1 MKSFSI
7 RSCSGGLK
15 GTVALLG
22 DKSIAH
28 RALIISAITPA
39 RTTIDNFPAN
49 EDCIS
54 TLNAFIKLGIAIRHN
69 SSGRVTVFGK
79 GLLGLREPKHA
90 IFAGES
96 GTTLRLLLGVLAGQ
110 NFTAKLT
117 AAKSLSLRP
126 IMRVNLPLRMMGAR
140 LTSGQRT
147 ADSGHR
153 EEYPPLTITGGNVRA
168 ITYKMP
174 VASAQVKSAIL
185 LAALYAP
192 GTTQVIEP
200 VKTRDHTERMLALF
214 GADIKRATNKVV
226 IKGGKE
232 LVSPG
237 RIYIPA
243 DISSASFFIVAASI
257 IPGSR
262 IVIRNVSL
270 NPTRTG
276 VLSVLKRMGADIN
289 VSDVGRDIYEPMG
302 DIVVRS
308 SKLKGTVIRRK
319 EIPSLIDELPILMVA
334 ACFALGKTIFEGAG
348 ELRVK
353 ETDRIKSMTENLAKM
368 GAQIKIIKSENI
380 IIGGTGSLAGGKVSS
395 FGDHR
400 TAMSMVIAG
409 LLASGATSVDDITC
423 IKKSFPQFLTV
434 LQQLFI

>member
-1 MKSFSI
+1 MKSLSV

-15 GTVALLG
+15 GTVALSG

-54 TLNAFIKLGIAIRHN
+54 TLNAFIKLGIAIKHN

-79 GLLGLREPKHA
+79 GLYGLEQPKHA
-90 IFAGES
+90 IFVGES

-110 NFTAKLT
+110 NFTVKMT

-126 IMRVNLPLRMMGAR
+126 MMRVNLPLRMMGAR
-140 LTSGQRT
+140 IVAHRTPLT
-147 ADSGHR
+147 APH
-153 EEYPPLTITGGNVRA
+153 EEYPPLAITGGNVSA

-200 VKTRDHTERMLALF
+200 VKTRDHTERMLELF

-243 DISSASFFIVAASI
+243 DISSASFFIVAAGI
-257 IPGSR
+257 MPGSR
-262 IVIRNVSL
+262 IAIKNASL
-270 NPTRTG
+270 NPTRAG
-276 VLSVLKRMGADIN
+276 VLRILKRMGADIT
-289 VSDVGRDIYEPMG
+289 VSDVVGNSYEPIG

-334 ACFALGKTIFEGAG
+334 ACFARGKTIFEGAG

-353 ETDRIKSMTENLAKM
+353 ETDRIKSMTENLARM

-380 IIGGTGSLAGGKVSS
+380 IFGGTGSLAGGKVSS

-409 LLASGATSVDDITC
+409 LAASGVTSIDDVTC

-434 LQQLFI
+434 LRSLVA